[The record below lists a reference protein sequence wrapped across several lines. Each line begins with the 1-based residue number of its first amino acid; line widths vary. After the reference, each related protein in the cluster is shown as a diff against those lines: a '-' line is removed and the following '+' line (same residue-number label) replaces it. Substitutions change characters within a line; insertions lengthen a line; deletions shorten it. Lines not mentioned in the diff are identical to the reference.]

1 MLSELA
7 GQQQT
12 DGGLDLA
19 ARDRRALVV
28 VSETGGLGGDTLED
42 VVHERIH
49 DAHRLARDTG
59 IGVHLLQNLVD
70 VDSVALPPSSTV
82 LLVTATWRLHLADGL
97 LGALRCCF
105 GRHVYN
111 LSYEYR
117 ELTDADQSRA
127 FYSERQLRRGRYSH
141 VAVASG
147 DWLARG
153 ATQFGTPLQ
162 YKRTTRSRRRH
173 YLFIINGI
181 LRSCLDEVKEERRRE
196 RARLARR
203 VPDFS
208 SPSAVFTVICARA
221 TTPSASEQERPSTW
235 RPSWSI
241 WLLKF
246 SSLQET
252 PPATTRSRG
261 SSPVTCSSPSAMTR
275 S

>member
-19 ARDRRALVV
+19 ARDRRALIV

-105 GRHVYN
+105 GRHVFN
-111 LSYEYR
+111 HSYEYR
-117 ELTDADQSRA
+117 ELPVQISRA
-127 FYSERQLRRGRYSH
+127 PFIVSDNYDVVVTVTWPLRAVIGRR
-141 VAVASG
+141 AS
-147 DWLARG
+147 
-153 ATQFGTPLQ
+153 PL
-162 YKRTTRSRRRH
+162 S
-173 YLFIINGI
+173 
-181 LRSCLDEVKEERRRE
+181 S
-196 RARLARR
+196 ARR
-203 VPDFS
+203 CSIKGRFGRGD
-208 SPSAVFTVICARA
+208 VIIC
-221 TTPSASEQERPSTW
+221 
-235 RPSWSI
+235 
-241 WLLKF
+241 L
-246 SSLQET
+246 SLTEYYDHVW
-252 PPATTRSRG
+252 TR
-261 SSPVTCSSPSAMTR
+261 
-275 S
+275 